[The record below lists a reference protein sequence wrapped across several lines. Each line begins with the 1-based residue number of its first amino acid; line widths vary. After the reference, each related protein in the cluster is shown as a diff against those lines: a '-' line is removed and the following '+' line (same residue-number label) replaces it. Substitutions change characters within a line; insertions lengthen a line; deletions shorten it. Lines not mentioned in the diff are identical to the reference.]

1 MVNPGKTFDLIG
13 CQIAKFHCLE
23 GLQLFDS
30 LSCSFIFET
39 VTIHQKLFNVKV
51 KDIEIKSD
59 HRNFT
64 I

>member
-1 MVNPGKTFDLIG
+1 MINPGKTFDLIG

-30 LSCSFIFET
+30 LSCSFIHET

-51 KDIEIKSD
+51 KDIEIK
-59 HRNFT
+59 
-64 I
+64 